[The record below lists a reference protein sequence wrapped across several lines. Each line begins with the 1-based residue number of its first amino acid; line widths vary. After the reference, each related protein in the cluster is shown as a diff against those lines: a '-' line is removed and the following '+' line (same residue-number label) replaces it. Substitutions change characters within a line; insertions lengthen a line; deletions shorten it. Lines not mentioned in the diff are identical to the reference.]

1 MPRTNSPPNY
11 LTLDYNIQ
19 LHTQGQVVQS
29 DLKTDYAM
37 DIFVVPVFVR
47 WLLMVFC
54 FRFFFRREKF
64 MVQSKDGC
72 SLVVRKQYN
81 FVKTIFV
88 AIKLST
94 RCAVLHR
101 SEWSPM

>member
-1 MPRTNSPPNY
+1 
-11 LTLDYNIQ
+11 
-19 LHTQGQVVQS
+19 
-29 DLKTDYAM
+29 M
-37 DIFVVPVFVR
+37 DIFVVSVFVR

-54 FRFFFRREKF
+54 FRFFFFHRENF

-94 RCAVLHR
+94 RCAVLR
-101 SEWSPM
+101 PSPRVVSHVIAQLYMAVRKGFKAH